1 MYWHVLIASHCI
13 SFLRFKTT
21 RNFPDL
27 WRRGSGETDGQTT
40 WTDLAQR
47 LLAHRYQVDP
57 WDQAALAVAA
67 WVYSRFGNFTSCK
80 IIQEHTRSCKTRICQ
95 FLHCLCSIFHWAL
108 HWPRQNA
115 KIRSVGALHGL
126 RRNFGQNGYGKGMEM
141 NGKIGKCVWIS
152 FDVLLAASSRCPL
165 VRSWMELNGAGAD
178 RFDLRSACIGGREG
192 PEMDEIWIWFKS
204 NLSRLSQG
212 WLKRYHKNITKIS
225 KDLDDPRW
233 SSMILDDPGWSM
245 WCT

>member
-165 VRSWMELNGAGAD
+165 VRSWMELELIGSTWGLPASGDA
-178 RFDLRSACIGGREG
+178 RDLRWMRSGSDLNRIFPDWA
-192 PEMDEIWIWFKS
+192 
-204 NLSRLSQG
+204 
-212 WLKRYHKNITKIS
+212 
-225 KDLDDPRW
+225 KDD
-233 SSMILDDPGWSM
+233 
-245 WCT
+245 